1 MKSIILLTW
10 DDPTKLLPFALA
22 SLCLPFSEFKAKVQM
37 GNLRSVS
44 QLSFFFSP
52 RSLPFTPGQMWE
64 HMRAPT
70 HKVCP
75 MALVQT
81 KSVHNFLCVGGPDGI
96 KTNLALVPR
105 PFGDGL
111 EDKAWVQVARS
122 PLCHGFLSFWRGF
135 DWKKARVGPRQ
146 ETWLP
151 DPNPDAVHFWW
162 PPLRLKSPSRSF

>member
-1 MKSIILLTW
+1 MPVIFRVQGKSTNGKSKVRVSTFFFFHQGVFLSRQDRFESTW
-10 DDPTKLLPFALA
+10 GPQPT
-22 SLCLPFSEFKAKVQM
+22 
-37 GNLRSVS
+37 RSV
-44 QLSFFFSP
+44 LWP
-52 RSLPFTPGQMWE
+52 
-64 HMRAPT
+64 
-70 HKVCP
+70 
-75 MALVQT
+75 ALKT

-111 EDKAWVQVARS
+111 EDKACVQVARS

-151 DPNPDAVHFWW
+151 DPNSDAVHFWW